1 MHSPVSTDVFAVVI
15 MYFCKLN
22 PTAQPDLPLG
32 TSVCSHTSCGNRCSR
47 LPGCNKH
54 VVFFLCSFLFFVFV
68 FFALITVLC
77 LCNICLLQR
86 HFVQTV
92 AYSYVIR
99 KIYVASVR
107 EGIKG
112 LRYTHTQ
119 THRNIG
125 TLPELNCSLNVK
137 FNFPFVTMY

>member
-1 MHSPVSTDVFAVVI
+1 M
-15 MYFCKLN
+15 
-22 PTAQPDLPLG
+22 
-32 TSVCSHTSCGNRCSR
+32 
-47 LPGCNKH
+47 
-54 VVFFLCSFLFFVFV
+54 
-68 FFALITVLC
+68 
-77 LCNICLLQR
+77 CNICLLQR

-137 FNFPFVTMY
+137 FNFPFVTMYLVLLRDLRQSAFNFFSHAAVISSHCDYDPSGAFKDFDKSYYSWGVAHLLNLYFPEQPFPQSLLTCFSGCMQM